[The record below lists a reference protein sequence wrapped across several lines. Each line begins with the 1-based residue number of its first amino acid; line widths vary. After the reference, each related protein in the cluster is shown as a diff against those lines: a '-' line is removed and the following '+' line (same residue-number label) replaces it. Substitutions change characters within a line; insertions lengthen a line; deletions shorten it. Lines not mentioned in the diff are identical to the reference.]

1 MVVSVDYKSILDCR
15 RWVGMVGWWLVLTIR
30 AYLTLQALS
39 KNGQVVVNVDYQSV
53 LDCRR
58 WVGMVGW
65 WLVLTIRAY
74 LTAGVG

>member
-1 MVVSVDYKSILDCR
+1 M
-15 RWVGMVGWWLVLTIR
+15 LTIR
-30 AYLTLQALS
+30 AYLTLQALGR
-39 KNGQVVVNVDYQSV
+39 NGRVVVNVDYKSI
-53 LDCRR
+53 LNCRC